1 METERPPEQ
10 PAAPQPFPPLDIDP
24 ALLPNYAN
32 LVRISH
38 SVAELVMDFACLL
51 PGQGPGSP
59 AGNPRINARILMSPI
74 GAKLFYHALGENLA
88 RYEANFGE
96 ISLPGGGSLATD
108 LFKPPHPPEPPKV

>member
-1 METERPPEQ
+1 MATDRPPEQ
-10 PAAPQPFPPLDIDP
+10 PNPPQPFPPLDVSPDLQ
-24 ALLPNYAN
+24 ATYAN

-51 PGQGPGSP
+51 PGQGPGSS
-59 AGNPRINARILMSPI
+59 AGNPRINARVLMSPI

-96 ISLPGGGSLATD
+96 IVLPGGTSLATD
-108 LFKPPHPPEPPKV
+108 LFKPVHPPEPPKE